1 MADGCRSDCVP
12 APSAVSPPDTAPWE
26 RTANM
31 LARATDLSQADRQTN
46 NGRKSGAFREY
57 SSCLPS
63 VGVREYNIISVLSI
77 THTHSQSESVL
88 VSVNCS
94 ICLMTGDNTRQSLNT
109 ELQ

>member
-63 VGVREYNIISVLSI
+63 VGSGVREYNIISVTSI
-77 THTHSQSESVL
+77 THTHSQS
-88 VSVNCS
+88 
-94 ICLMTGDNTRQSLNT
+94 QSLT
-109 ELQ
+109 VSQSQS